1 MYFSDP
7 GKITGIEKSSK
18 SYEHGS
24 DRIEPPGIES
34 SFDSFVCGHS
44 SRRNKRRDNRI
55 RFSTSLSHVESATI
69 EADILFDIF
78 PPMRQDNST
87 NQEFCKSA
95 NLLSSDW
102 VFIQLKRGIW
112 TCFNSSGEKSS
123 DASRRRWKRSSQT
136 ASYAQRNQCMKVI
149 SDTNRKTDLR
159 QNIQPKTESRSMKI
173 SPESHKYK
181 PRPNK
186 NKSTTIIGLYILQ
199 WYPVMKTS
207 HARKCPFMPIRHR
220 NTRGIAE
227 IFATDEDAHDISPFN
242 GGNSDGIYGAVGF
255 LYHMQIIPNW
265 K

>member
-78 PPMRQDNST
+78 LPCGKIILQIRNSVSPQISYPQIEYSLNSREVYGLASTRPVKKVAMRVVAD
-87 NQEFCKSA
+87 
-95 NLLSSDW
+95 
-102 VFIQLKRGIW
+102 
-112 TCFNSSGEKSS
+112 EK
-123 DASRRRWKRSSQT
+123 DHRKLHLT
-136 ASYAQRNQCMKVI
+136 LNVIQCMKVI
-149 SDTNRKTDLR
+149 SGTNRKTDLR

-199 WYPVMKTS
+199 
-207 HARKCPFMPIRHR
+207 
-220 NTRGIAE
+220 
-227 IFATDEDAHDISPFN
+227 
-242 GGNSDGIYGAVGF
+242 
-255 LYHMQIIPNW
+255 
-265 K
+265 

>member
-78 PPMRQDNST
+78 LPCGKIILQIRNSVSPQISHPQIEYSLNSREVYGLASTRPVKKVAMRVVAD
-87 NQEFCKSA
+87 
-95 NLLSSDW
+95 
-102 VFIQLKRGIW
+102 
-112 TCFNSSGEKSS
+112 EK
-123 DASRRRWKRSSQT
+123 DHRKLHLT
-136 ASYAQRNQCMKVI
+136 LNVIQCMKVI
-149 SDTNRKTDLR
+149 SGTNRKTDLR

-199 WYPVMKTS
+199 
-207 HARKCPFMPIRHR
+207 
-220 NTRGIAE
+220 
-227 IFATDEDAHDISPFN
+227 
-242 GGNSDGIYGAVGF
+242 
-255 LYHMQIIPNW
+255 
-265 K
+265 

>member
-1 MYFSDP
+1 MYFLP
-7 GKITGIEKSSK
+7 CGKIILQIRNSVSPQISYPQIEYSLN
-18 SYEHGS
+18 
-24 DRIEPPGIES
+24 
-34 SFDSFVCGHS
+34 
-44 SRRNKRRDNRI
+44 SREVYGLASNRPVKKVAM
-55 RFSTSLSHVESATI
+55 RVV
-69 EADILFDIF
+69 AD
-78 PPMRQDNST
+78 
-87 NQEFCKSA
+87 
-95 NLLSSDW
+95 
-102 VFIQLKRGIW
+102 
-112 TCFNSSGEKSS
+112 EK
-123 DASRRRWKRSSQT
+123 DHRKLHLT
-136 ASYAQRNQCMKVI
+136 LNVIQCMKVI
-149 SDTNRKTDLR
+149 SGTNRKTDLR

-220 NTRGIAE
+220 NTRGITE

-242 GGNSDGIYGAVGF
+242 GGNSDGIYGAAGF

>member
-1 MYFSDP
+1 LYFSDP

-69 EADILFDIF
+69 EADILFDVF

-102 VFIQLKRGIW
+102 VFTQLKRGIW
-112 TCFNSSGEKSS
+112 TCFKSSGEKSS

-136 ASYAQRNQCMKVI
+136 ASYAQRNSVYE
-149 SDTNRKTDLR
+149 SDFRYKSKNGLEAEHTTEDGKPEHE
-159 QNIQPKTESRSMKI
+159 NI
-173 SPESHKYK
+173 
-181 PRPNK
+181 
-186 NKSTTIIGLYILQ
+186 
-199 WYPVMKTS
+199 
-207 HARKCPFMPIRHR
+207 ARIP
-220 NTRGIAE
+220 
-227 IFATDEDAHDISPFN
+227 
-242 GGNSDGIYGAVGF
+242 
-255 LYHMQIIPNW
+255 QI
-265 K
+265 

>member
-78 PPMRQDNST
+78 PSMRQDNST

-95 NLLSSDW
+95 NLLPQIEYS
-102 VFIQLKRGIW
+102 L
-112 TCFNSSGEKSS
+112 NSREVYGLASTRRVKKVAMRVVADEK
-123 DASRRRWKRSSQT
+123 DHRKLHLT
-136 ASYAQRNQCMKVI
+136 LNVIQCMKVI
-149 SDTNRKTDLR
+149 SGTNRKTDLR

-199 WYPVMKTS
+199 
-207 HARKCPFMPIRHR
+207 
-220 NTRGIAE
+220 
-227 IFATDEDAHDISPFN
+227 
-242 GGNSDGIYGAVGF
+242 
-255 LYHMQIIPNW
+255 
-265 K
+265 